1 MAIETAKHEIKPGDI
16 FYTSWGYDQT
26 NVDYY
31 VVTRLVG
38 RCSVELQEIGTAK
51 VATTAPGIIR
61 VKPDPSVRLKAPF
74 TKRLN
79 EYADRPL
86 IRIAS
91 YCNAYR
97 VEADT
102 THQMTTYA

>member
-1 MAIETAKHEIKPGDI
+1 MTSNDSIQVGDI
-16 FYTSWGYDQT
+16 FYASWGYDQT

-51 VATTAPGIIR
+51 VATIAPGVLR
-61 VKPDPSVRLKAPF
+61 VKPDPSVTIKAPF
-74 TKRLN
+74 KKRVN
-79 EYADRPL
+79 EYDGRHL